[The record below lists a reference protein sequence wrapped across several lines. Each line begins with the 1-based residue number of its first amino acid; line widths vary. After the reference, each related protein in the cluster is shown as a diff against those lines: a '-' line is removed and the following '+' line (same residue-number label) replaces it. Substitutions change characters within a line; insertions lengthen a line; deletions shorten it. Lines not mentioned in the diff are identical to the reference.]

1 MGSLEEER
9 THSVAH
15 HPVDLEI
22 KNGSLLDG
30 KADAA
35 LEFLRD
41 KDTGIA
47 IEINEKTLVR
57 KIDWMIM
64 PLMWAAYNLQ
74 YLDKVLINY
83 ASVMGLLS
91 DTNMRTN
98 QFSNLTLA
106 FYVTYLFFELPTG
119 YLMQRLPTAK
129 YLGFNV
135 MLWGLMTTLN
145 CSAKNF
151 GGLMTLRV
159 LLGCFESAIAPALIL
174 ITSMWYKRNEQ
185 PRRMGIWYL
194 GTGTASIM
202 GALVAYGLLFYTSD
216 HFKSWQIMFLIFGL
230 ITIAVGI
237 CIFIFLPDNPMT
249 SRLTHAEK
257 VLAIERL
264 RENRTGIENKH
275 FKWRQSMEVFKDPQ
289 MYLIAIVVTAMD
301 VPNAAVS
308 SFTSL
313 IIKNIGFTTKET
325 ELLNVPNG
333 VVSIISILTVT
344 YLASRYDQ
352 RCLSVVLAL
361 MGGLLGSCLLAF
373 SPKDMKGAQLA
384 GNYLTQMT
392 GSALPLMYSVAGANV
407 AGHTKKI
414 TMNAILLMS
423 FCLGNILGP
432 LTFRTQ
438 DEPDY
443 IPAKIAL
450 VATIS
455 VAIVF
460 VLILRGYY
468 GWENRRRDLR
478 YDGETHVQNSEFLD
492 LTDRENREFRV
503 SSSQSLQLSESDR
516 FADCGNSTSCR
527 LSGSKEGVSNTG
539 HRPRIAA
546 VQLRPYYDES
556 HVHIRKHVKYEQSL
570 YKYIS

>member
-1 MGSLEEER
+1 MGHTKER
-9 THSVAH
+9 MHSVTH
-15 HPVDLEI
+15 RQVDSET
-22 KNGSLLDG
+22 KNGMLLEG

-41 KDTGIA
+41 EDTAIA
-47 IEINEKTLVR
+47 VEVHEKTLVR

-135 MLWGLMTTLN
+135 TLWGLMTTLN

-185 PRRMGIWYL
+185 PTRMGIWYL

-216 HFKSWQIMFLIFGL
+216 LFKSWQIMFLIFGL

-237 CIFIFLPDNPMT
+237 CIIIFLPDNPMT

-275 FKWRQSMEVFKDPQ
+275 FKWRQFIEVFQDPQ
-289 MYLIAIVVTAMD
+289 TYLIAIVVTAMD

-352 RCLSVVLAL
+352 RCLCVVLAL
-361 MGGLLGSCLLAF
+361 VGGLLGGCLLAF
-373 SPKDMKGAQLA
+373 SPKDMKAAHLA
-384 GNYLTQMT
+384 GNYLTQIT
-392 GSALPLMYSVAGANV
+392 GSALPLMYSIAGANV

-455 VAIVF
+455 VAIIF
-460 VLILRGYY
+460 VLLLRAYY
-468 GWENRRRDLR
+468 CWENRRRDR
-478 YDGETHVQNSEFLD
+478 RHEGETHLQNSEFLD
-492 LTDRENREFRV
+492 LTDGENREFRV
-503 SSSQSLQLSESDR
+503 SSFQYVTLL
-516 FADCGNSTSCR
+516 
-527 LSGSKEGVSNTG
+527 
-539 HRPRIAA
+539 
-546 VQLRPYYDES
+546 
-556 HVHIRKHVKYEQSL
+556 
-570 YKYIS
+570 

>member
-1 MGSLEEER
+1 MKLSSEKDDPVRGGS
-9 THSVAH
+9 
-15 HPVDLEI
+15 VDVDV
-22 KNGSLLDG
+22 KNGIIQEG

-41 KDTGIA
+41 EETFDA
-47 IEINEKTLVR
+47 IEVDEKTLVR

-91 DTNMRTN
+91 DTNMRTDE
-98 QFSNLTLA
+98 FSNLTLA

-119 YLMQRLPTAK
+119 FLMQRLPTAK
-129 YLGFNV
+129 YLGHS
-135 MLWGLMTTLN
+135 WGLMTTLN
-145 CSAKNF
+145 CTAKNF

-159 LLGCFESAIAPALIL
+159 LLGCFESSIAPALIL

-185 PRRMGIWYL
+185 PKRMGTWYP
-194 GTGTASIM
+194 GTGTATMM
-202 GALVAYGLLFYTSD
+202 GALVAYGLLFYTND
-216 HFKSWQIMFLIFGL
+216 QFKSWQIMFLIFGL

-249 SRLTHAEK
+249 SRLSHAEK

-275 FKWRQSMEVFKDPQ
+275 FKWPQFVEIFCDPQ
-289 MYLIAIVVTAMD
+289 TYLIIIIVAAMN
-301 VPNAAVS
+301 VSNATIS

-313 IIKNIGFTTKET
+313 IIKNIGFSTKET
-325 ELLNVPNG
+325 ELLNIPNG
-333 VVSIISILTVT
+333 AVSIVSIVITS
-344 YLASRYDQ
+344 YCASRFDQ
-352 RCLSVVLAL
+352 RCLCVIASLTV
-361 MGGLLGSCLLAF
+361 GLLGGCLLAF
-373 SPKDMKGAQLA
+373 SPKDMKAAQLA
-384 GNYLTQMT
+384 GNYLTQVI
-392 GSALPLMYSVAGANV
+392 GSALPILYSLAGANA
-407 AGHTKKI
+407 AGHTKKV

-432 LTFRTQ
+432 LTFRTE

-450 VATIS
+450 VVTVA

-460 VLILRGYY
+460 AFFLRFYY
-468 GWENRRRDLR
+468 SWENRRRDAR
-478 YDGETHVQNSEFLD
+478 HEGEVHQENSEFLD
-492 LTDRENREFRV
+492 LTDRQNPEFR
-503 SSSQSLQLSESDR
+503 
-516 FADCGNSTSCR
+516 
-527 LSGSKEGVSNTG
+527 
-539 HRPRIAA
+539 
-546 VQLRPYYDES
+546 
-556 HVHIRKHVKYEQSL
+556 
-570 YKYIS
+570 YKL

>member
-1 MGSLEEER
+1 MGAPEEEQM
-9 THSVAH
+9 HSV
-15 HPVDLEI
+15 VGQSVEYEI
-22 KNGSLLDG
+22 KNGTLPEG

-35 LEFLRD
+35 LEFLCD
-41 KDTGIA
+41 EGTGSA
-47 IEINEKTLVR
+47 VEVNEKTLVR

-91 DTNMRTN
+91 DTHMQTN

-135 MLWGLMTTLN
+135 VLWGLMTTLN
-145 CSAKNF
+145 CTAKSM

-174 ITSMWYKRNEQ
+174 ITSMWYKRSEQ
-185 PRRMGIWYL
+185 PQRMGIWYL

-230 ITIAVGI
+230 VTIAVGI
-237 CIFIFLPDNPMT
+237 CIIIFLPDNPMT

-275 FKWRQSMEVFKDPQ
+275 FKWRQSVEVFRDPQ
-289 MYLIAIVVTAMD
+289 TWLIAVIVTAMD
-301 VPNAAVS
+301 IPNTAIS

-325 ELLNVPNG
+325 ELLNIPNG
-333 VVSIISILTVT
+333 VVGIISILTVT
-344 YLASRYDQ
+344 YLASRFDQ
-352 RCLSVVLAL
+352 RCLAAVLSL
-361 MGGLLGSCLLAF
+361 SGGLLGGCLLAF
-373 SPKDMKGAQLA
+373 APQNMKAAQLA

-392 GSALPLMYSVAGANV
+392 GSALPIMYSIAGANI

-414 TMNAILLMS
+414 TMNAVMLMS

-438 DEPDY
+438 DEPNY
-443 IPAKIAL
+443 IPAKITL
-450 VATIS
+450 VATTS
-455 VAIVF
+455 VAIIF
-460 VLILRGYY
+460 VLLLRGYY
-468 GWENRRRDLR
+468 VWENRRRDQR
-478 YDGETHVQNSEFLD
+478 HAGETHVQNSEFLD
-492 LTDRENREFRV
+492 LTDRNNHEFR
-503 SSSQSLQLSESDR
+503 
-516 FADCGNSTSCR
+516 
-527 LSGSKEGVSNTG
+527 
-539 HRPRIAA
+539 
-546 VQLRPYYDES
+546 
-556 HVHIRKHVKYEQSL
+556 
-570 YKYIS
+570 YKL

>member
-1 MGSLEEER
+1 MGSFEEQQ
-9 THSVAH
+9 THPVAH
-15 HPVDLEI
+15 HPVEVEI
-22 KNGSLLDG
+22 KNGWIPEG

-41 KDTGIA
+41 EDTA
-47 IEINEKTLVR
+47 IVIDINEKTLVR

-91 DTNMRTN
+91 DTKMRTN

-202 GALVAYGLLFYTSD
+202 GALVAYGLLFYTND
-216 HFKSWQIMFLIFGL
+216 RFKPWQIMFLIFGL

-237 CIFIFLPDNPMT
+237 CIVLFLPDNPMT

-275 FKWRQSMEVFKDPQ
+275 FKWSQFVEVFRDPQ
-289 MYLIAIVVTAMD
+289 TYLIAVVVTAMD

-352 RCLSVVLAL
+352 RCLCVVLAL
-361 MGGLLGSCLLAF
+361 LGGLLGSCLLAF
-373 SPKDMKGAQLA
+373 SHKDMKAAQLA
-384 GNYLTQMT
+384 GNYLTQCT
-392 GSALPLMYSVAGANV
+392 GSALPLMYSIAGANV

-455 VAIVF
+455 VAIIF
-460 VLILRGYY
+460 VLVLRTYY
-468 GWENRRRDLR
+468 GWENRRRDR
-478 YDGETHVQNSEFLD
+478 RHAGETHVQNSEFLD

-503 SSSQSLQLSESDR
+503 S
-516 FADCGNSTSCR
+516 
-527 LSGSKEGVSNTG
+527 
-539 HRPRIAA
+539 
-546 VQLRPYYDES
+546 
-556 HVHIRKHVKYEQSL
+556 
-570 YKYIS
+570 

>member
-1 MGSLEEER
+1 MGPDQVSH
-9 THSVAH
+9 TSSQMAH
-15 HPVDLEI
+15 ETGDMEI
-22 KNGSLLDG
+22 KDGLLPEG

-41 KDTGIA
+41 EGRGVA
-47 IEINEKTLVR
+47 VEFNERTLVR

-83 ASVMGLLS
+83 ASVMGLLE

-106 FYVTYLFFELPTG
+106 FYVTYLVFELPTG

-129 YLGFNV
+129 YLGLNV
-135 MLWGLMTTLN
+135 VLWGLMTTLN

-174 ITSMWYKRNEQ
+174 ITSMWYTRTEQ

-202 GALVAYGLLFYTSD
+202 GALVAYGLLFYSNDT
-216 HFKSWQIMFLIFGL
+216 FKSWQIMFLIFGL
-230 ITIAVGI
+230 MTIAVGV
-237 CIFIFLPDNPMT
+237 CIYIVMPDNPMT
-249 SRLTHAEK
+249 SRLTHDEK
-257 VLAIERL
+257 VFAIERL
-264 RENRTGIENKH
+264 RENLTGIENKH
-275 FKWRQSMEVFKDPQ
+275 FKWCQFVEVFKDPQ
-289 MYLIAIVVTAMD
+289 TYLIAIIVTAMD

-325 ELLNVPNG
+325 ELLNIPNG
-333 VVSIISILTVT
+333 VVSILTILTVT
-344 YLASRYDQ
+344 NIASRYDQ

-361 MGGLLGSCLLAF
+361 SGGLLGSCLLAF
-373 SPKDMKGAQLA
+373 SPKSMKAAQLA

-392 GSALPLMYSVAGANV
+392 GSALPLMYSIAGANV

-414 TMNAILLMS
+414 TMNAVLLMS

-432 LTFRTQ
+432 LTFRTE

-455 VAIVF
+455 VAIVSTL
-460 VLILRGYY
+460 VLRAYY
-468 GWENRRRDLR
+468 SWENHRRERRSSADAHLSN
-478 YDGETHVQNSEFLD
+478 TEFLD
-492 LTDRENREFRV
+492 LTDRENGLFRATRP
-503 SSSQSLQLSESDR
+503 D
-516 FADCGNSTSCR
+516 
-527 LSGSKEGVSNTG
+527 SNAT
-539 HRPRIAA
+539 
-546 VQLRPYYDES
+546 
-556 HVHIRKHVKYEQSL
+556 
-570 YKYIS
+570 

>member
-9 THSVAH
+9 THSTAH
-15 HPVDLEI
+15 HSVDYET
-22 KNGSLLDG
+22 KDVSLPDG

-35 LEFLRD
+35 FEFLRD
-41 KDTGIA
+41 EDIA
-47 IEINEKTLVR
+47 IAVEINEKALVR

-119 YLMQRLPTAK
+119 YFMQRLPTAK

-185 PRRMGIWYL
+185 PTRMGIWYI

-202 GALVAYGLLFYTSD
+202 GALVSYGLLFYTSD
-216 HFKSWQIMFLIFGL
+216 RFKPWQIMFLIFGL
-230 ITIAVGI
+230 ITIAVGA
-237 CIFIFLPDNPMT
+237 CIVIFLPDNPMT

-275 FKWRQSMEVFKDPQ
+275 FKWCQFIEVFKDPQ
-289 MYLIAIVVTAMD
+289 TYLIAIVVTAMD

-325 ELLNVPNG
+325 ELLNIPNG
-333 VVSIISILTVT
+333 VVSIISIWVVT
-344 YLASRYDQ
+344 YLAARYDQ
-352 RCLSVVLAL
+352 RCLCVVLAL
-361 MGGLLGSCLLAF
+361 VGGLLGSCLLAF
-373 SPKDMKGAQLA
+373 SHKDMKAAQLA
-384 GNYLTQMT
+384 GNYLTQIT
-392 GSALPLMYSVAGANV
+392 GSALPLMYAIGGANV

-455 VAIVF
+455 VAIIF
-460 VLILRGYY
+460 VMILRGYY
-468 GWENRRRDLR
+468 GWENRRRDR
-478 YDGETHVQNSEFLD
+478 RHEGEAHVQNSEFLD
-492 LTDRENREFRV
+492 LTDRENPEFRV
-503 SSSQSLQLSESDR
+503 SRSCLLQ
-516 FADCGNSTSCR
+516 FFNNGCVADCSYSTSYR
-527 LSGSKEGVSNTG
+527 V
-539 HRPRIAA
+539 I
-546 VQLRPYYDES
+546 
-556 HVHIRKHVKYEQSL
+556 VHQPQTREMISTL
-570 YKYIS
+570 YNLEPGEEMPVHM

>member
-1 MGSLEEER
+1 MGIPSEKDDPVR
-9 THSVAH
+9 SGSVD
-15 HPVDLEI
+15 VDV
-22 KNGSLLDG
+22 KNGIIREG

-41 KDTGIA
+41 EETIGAEEVD
-47 IEINEKTLVR
+47 EKTLVR

-91 DTNMRTN
+91 DTNMRTDE
-98 QFSNLTLA
+98 FSNLTLA

-119 YLMQRLPTAK
+119 FLMQRLPTAK

-135 MLWGLMTTLN
+135 TLWGLMTTLN
-145 CSAKNF
+145 CTAKNF

-159 LLGCFESAIAPALIL
+159 LLGCFESSIAPALIL

-185 PRRMGIWYL
+185 PQRMGTWYL
-194 GTGTASIM
+194 GTGTATMM
-202 GALVAYGLLFYTSD
+202 GALVAYGLLFYTKD
-216 HFKSWQIMFLIFGL
+216 QFKSWQIMFLIFGL

-249 SRLTHAEK
+249 SRLSHAEK

-275 FKWRQSMEVFKDPQ
+275 FKWHQFVEIFRDPQ
-289 MYLIAIVVTAMD
+289 TYFIIIIVAAMN
-301 VPNAAVS
+301 VSNATIS

-313 IIKNIGFTTKET
+313 IIKNIGFSTKET
-325 ELLNVPNG
+325 ELLNIPNG
-333 VVSIISILTVT
+333 AVSIVSIVVT
-344 YLASRYDQ
+344 SYCASRFDQ
-352 RCLSVVLAL
+352 RCLCVIASLTV
-361 MGGLLGSCLLAF
+361 GLLGGCLLAF
-373 SPKDMKGAQLA
+373 SPKDMKAAQLA
-384 GNYLTQMT
+384 GNYLTQVI
-392 GSALPLMYSVAGANV
+392 GSALPILYSLAGANA
-407 AGHTKKI
+407 AGHTKKV

-432 LTFRTQ
+432 LTFRTE

-450 VATIS
+450 VVTVA
-455 VAIVF
+455 VAILF
-460 VLILRGYY
+460 AFLLRFYY
-468 GWENRRRDLR
+468 SWENRRRDTR
-478 YDGETHVQNSEFLD
+478 HEGEVHQENSEFLD
-492 LTDRENREFRV
+492 LTDRQNREFR
-503 SSSQSLQLSESDR
+503 
-516 FADCGNSTSCR
+516 
-527 LSGSKEGVSNTG
+527 
-539 HRPRIAA
+539 
-546 VQLRPYYDES
+546 
-556 HVHIRKHVKYEQSL
+556 
-570 YKYIS
+570 YKL